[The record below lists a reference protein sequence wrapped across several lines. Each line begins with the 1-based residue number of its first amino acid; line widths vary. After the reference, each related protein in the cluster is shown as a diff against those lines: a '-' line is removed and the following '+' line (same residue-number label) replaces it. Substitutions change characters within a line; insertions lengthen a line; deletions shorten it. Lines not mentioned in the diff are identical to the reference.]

1 MTGKVWVW
9 VWIGM
14 IFLFTV
20 SASQAAD
27 SVLSKPKKSILD
39 TGRQSPG
46 SVPETKG
53 NTQAVPMGK
62 ASVSILKADI
72 QAQGYTIE
80 IRNDAKVS
88 YGPFI
93 VQVTRGISDRSV
105 PVPAGE
111 ASVPMMVAGTTAQVK
126 IDQPKGW
133 NRGYS
138 LLTVEVKEQLSGLG
152 AVVGRRSFSI
162 PQL

>member
-1 MTGKVWVW
+1 MTGRIW

-20 SASQAAD
+20 SAAQTAD

-39 TGRQSPG
+39 TGRQSSG
-46 SVPETKG
+46 SAPETKG
-53 NTQAVPMGK
+53 NAQVFPLGK
-62 ASVSILKADI
+62 VMVSVLNADI
-72 QAQGYTIE
+72 QAQGYAIE
-80 IRNDAKVS
+80 IRNDSSVS

-93 VQVTRGISDRSV
+93 IQITKGVSDRST

-111 ASVPMMVAGTTAQVK
+111 ASVPMMVAGSTAQVK
-126 IDQPKGW
+126 IDQAKGW
-133 NRGYS
+133 NKGYT

-152 AVVGRRSFSI
+152 AVVGRQSFGI
-162 PQL
+162 PLL